1 MKKTAK
7 FLVVAAILAFAT
19 SSSLMAQFKIGAKAG
34 VAMNGMFGK
43 DNYYDKYE
51 TRPVCG
57 FRAGVVG
64 EYILNNKLSVSAE
77 LLYARQGYSLHIEKT
92 ETDFAWNDLF
102 YKLDEDIFSNHLNIP
117 IMLQYNFGGFYV
129 EAGPQVGFCLG
140 GKSNS
145 SGEYTYTGVDEDY
158 FLTTKQSTFDYENT
172 FKEIESNGKERLD
185 DYRMYNRV
193 NVGFAVGV
201 GYEFPFGVFLSARY
215 AMDFTNSYNKI
226 TNDATGKAVSWE
238 SFPSKQWGAV
248 LAVGYKFRI

>member
-1 MKKTAK
+1 MKKISK
-7 FLVVAAILAFAT
+7 ILLVGAIMVFAT
-19 SSSLMAQFKIGAKAG
+19 SSDLMAQFKIGVKAG
-34 VAMNGMFGK
+34 VSMNGMFGK

-92 ETDFAWNDLF
+92 ETDFPWNDLF
-102 YKLDEDIFSNHLNIP
+102 YKLDEDVFSNHINIP
-117 IMLQYNFGGFYV
+117 IMLRYNFGGFYV
-129 EAGPQVGFCLG
+129 EAGPQIGFCLG
-140 GKSNS
+140 GKSHS
-145 SGEYTYTGVDEDY
+145 YGEYTYTVVEGDY
-158 FLTTKQSTFDYENT
+158 FLTTSTFDYENT